1 MLHFRVYY
9 ISKRE
14 TKRDFYVPFFCA
26 GARVQPALHAA
37 GRSGSCP
44 VEKRRKERH
53 GKSSSGSQLG
63 RRR

>member
-26 GARVQPALHAA
+26 GEWNESILHFARQAGTVPA
-37 GRSGSCP
+37 
-44 VEKRRKERH
+44 
-53 GKSSSGSQLG
+53 
-63 RRR
+63 

>member
-26 GARVQPALHAA
+26 KTQNENMLLRQPALHAA
-37 GRSGSCP
+37 GRTD
-44 VEKRRKERH
+44 
-53 GKSSSGSQLG
+53 
-63 RRR
+63 